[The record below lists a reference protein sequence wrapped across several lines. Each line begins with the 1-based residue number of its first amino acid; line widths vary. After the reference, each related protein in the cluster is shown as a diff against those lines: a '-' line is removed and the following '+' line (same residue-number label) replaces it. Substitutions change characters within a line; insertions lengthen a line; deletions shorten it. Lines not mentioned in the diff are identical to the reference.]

1 MYICKRTVRAEEE
14 ETEKKTGKRNV
25 CNMKAKEGIFPLYPY
40 LQGFSPLS
48 PPSNILKHTK
58 VKIKDILHPLNS

>member
-25 CNMKAKEGIFPLYPY
+25 CNMKAKEGLA
-40 LQGFSPLS
+40 GEGMKRMKC
-48 PPSNILKHTK
+48 NDKH
-58 VKIKDILHPLNS
+58 V